1 MLIEVL
7 GPGCK
12 RCLETEQNVRTA
24 VRLAGATA
32 DVVHVTDVR
41 AIAERR
47 VLRTPAVAI
56 DGVVKL
62 SGTVP
67 SVPDCVQLLINHLA
81 ASEAGGSVNLAS
93 GKGTDS

>member
-1 MLIEVL
+1 MIEVL

-12 RCLETEQNVRTA
+12 RCIETERNVRTA
-24 VRLAGATA
+24 VGLAGVTA
-32 DVVHVTDVR
+32 DVEHVTDVR

-67 SVPDCVQLLINHLA
+67 SVPDCVKLLINHLA
-81 ASEAGGSVNLAS
+81 AGEGGGTVNYAADEGTAS
-93 GKGTDS
+93 